1 MNLDGT
7 LSGKYGKGDRKTPVS
22 VDVSVPTSIDRAWL
36 NRVGNRLFNKSII
49 LSLGYQRKMIGPVTV
64 NMT

>member
-22 VDVSVPTSIDRAWL
+22 VEVSVPTSIDGAWL
-36 NRVGNRLFNKSII
+36 NRVGNRLFNKSINFV
-49 LSLGYQRKMIGPVTV
+49 LGISEKNDWARYR
-64 NMT
+64 